1 MSGIFLYEVRE
12 DKKDGHRFAWIT
24 GYDGK
29 VADLVVPE
37 FIRIEQPGVAGGVL
51 PVEAIG
57 NHAFSGRQDIETVSL
72 PKTIRTLY
80 GFAFHNC
87 RKLRKITLFDSIDDY
102 YDGVCRQCDLLTEI
116 EITMTRGWFEVIRNF
131 LSDNDKTLR
140 FRIHMPGDGEPSAA
154 EDAGQHWDGDLSN
167 ADNAG
172 KYRDGGRASD
182 NLTGTD
188 MRMDGDICESFE
200 KEKGNAD
207 GDDSGKSAT
216 ALLTFPEYV
225 YDFAENTMARTIQF
239 SIAGSGMFYRECVDR
254 RKIDYRG
261 YDKLFEKGRI
271 DGGEIAEDI
280 AIGRLLFPVEL
291 DDGYRCQYEEYLHEH
306 GASVLRRRVTGWDAG
321 FACGEILKK
330 LLAYRCGSAMSLFSA
345 DAIDDAIRLSSD
357 MGLTEVTA
365 ILMEYSSAHTSLAPQ
380 RFEF

>member
-1 MSGIFLYEVRE
+1 M
-12 DKKDGHRFAWIT
+12 
-24 GYDGK
+24 
-29 VADLVVPE
+29 
-37 FIRIEQPGVAGGVL
+37 
-51 PVEAIG
+51 
-57 NHAFSGRQDIETVSL
+57 
-72 PKTIRTLY
+72 
-80 GFAFHNC
+80 
-87 RKLRKITLFDSIDDY
+87 
-102 YDGVCRQCDLLTEI
+102 CRQCDSLTEI

-154 EDAGQHWDGDLSN
+154 EDAGQL
-167 ADNAG
+167 
-172 KYRDGGRASD
+172 R
-182 NLTGTD
+182 
-188 MRMDGDICESFE
+188 
-200 KEKGNAD
+200 D